1 MAKRVYY
8 DFHLH
13 SCLSP
18 CGDNEMTPY
27 NIVNMAKFLGFDMI
41 ALTDHN
47 SSLNCESAVKAGRAA
62 GITVVPG
69 MELCT
74 VEEAHVVCLFPTVED
89 AMGFHSY
96 VQEHTMH
103 IDNQPEIFGHQFL
116 MNETDQ
122 ILGEEPSLLINSAN
136 ISINSV
142 MALTAQYHGAAFP
155 AHIDRPAYSIVA
167 SLGVVPEE
175 AGFSAVEISYD
186 GDIAL
191 IQKNNP
197 EINDK
202 ILLQN
207 SDVHY
212 LEHMR
217 DPFPWLELEEPS
229 AECLISVLTGQTEPE
244 WSV

>member
-1 MAKRVYY
+1 
-8 DFHLH
+8 
-13 SCLSP
+13 
-18 CGDNEMTPY
+18 
-27 NIVNMAKFLGFDMI
+27 
-41 ALTDHN
+41 
-47 SSLNCESAVKAGRAA
+47 
-62 GITVVPG
+62 
-69 MELCT
+69 
-74 VEEAHVVCLFPTVED
+74 
-89 AMGFHSY
+89 MGFHSY

-207 SDVHY
+207 SDAHY

-217 DPFPWLELEEPS
+217 DPFPWLELEELS
-229 AECLISVLTGQTEPE
+229 AECLIAALTGQTEPE